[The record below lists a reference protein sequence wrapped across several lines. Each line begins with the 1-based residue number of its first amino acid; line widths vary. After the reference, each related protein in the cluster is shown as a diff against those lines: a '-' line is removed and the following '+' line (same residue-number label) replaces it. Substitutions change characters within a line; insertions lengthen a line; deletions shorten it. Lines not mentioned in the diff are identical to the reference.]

1 MKQVRE
7 RIANTMRGIESG
19 IWRNKTLG
27 LSSKVKN
34 KLLIKIEEKIELDIF
49 FRSKN
54 NESSSYGV
62 FSVE

>member
-7 RIANTMRGIESG
+7 EIVRKVSRLEIRPWEEFPYEIKVKLVEVIENKIES
-19 IWRNKTLG
+19 
-27 LSSKVKN
+27 
-34 KLLIKIEEKIELDIF
+34 DIF